1 MSTRATRSTKN
12 AASTSASQLRPSST
26 RRPSIS
32 LTPAAGT
39 ARIAFVSTGT
49 RRVGS
54 SSLPTPSGRAASES
68 SQLGRP
74 IVARF
79 KITPE
84 GALLKETPRSG
95 AWIPTS
101 PRVDL
106 ARLDAT
112 TDADINHQRI
122 AELVDE
128 ALQVSMSS
136 VAELAVALQL
146 SPSTIRRWRR
156 GAASPTA
163 ANLRRLRE
171 RLGLRS

>member
-1 MSTRATRSTKN
+1 
-12 AASTSASQLRPSST
+12 
-26 RRPSIS
+26 
-32 LTPAAGT
+32 
-39 ARIAFVSTGT
+39 
-49 RRVGS
+49 
-54 SSLPTPSGRAASES
+54 
-68 SQLGRP
+68 
-74 IVARF
+74 
-79 KITPE
+79 
-84 GALLKETPRSG
+84 LLKETPRSG

-163 ANLRRLRE
+163 TNLRRLRE

>member
-1 MSTRATRSTKN
+1 MSTRTTRSTKN

-32 LTPAAGT
+32 LTPAAAT
-39 ARIAFVSTGT
+39 ARH
-49 RRVGS
+49 
-54 SSLPTPSGRAASES
+54 
-68 SQLGRP
+68 
-74 IVARF
+74 
-79 KITPE
+79 KITPD
-84 GALLKETPRSG
+84 GALLRETPRGG
-95 AWIPTS
+95 AWAPTS

-112 TDADINHQRI
+112 TDADIHHQRI

-128 ALQVSMSS
+128 ALQASMSS

>member
-1 MSTRATRSTKN
+1 MSKRATRSTKN

-26 RRPSIS
+26 PRPSIS

-39 ARIAFVSTGT
+39 ARH
-49 RRVGS
+49 
-54 SSLPTPSGRAASES
+54 
-68 SQLGRP
+68 
-74 IVARF
+74 
-79 KITPE
+79 KITPD
-84 GALLKETPRSG
+84 GALLKEAHRGG
-95 AWIPTS
+95 AWVPTS

-106 ARLDAT
+106 ERLDAT

-128 ALQVSMSS
+128 ALQASMSS
-136 VAELAVALQL
+136 VAELAVALQI

-163 ANLRRLRE
+163 TNLRRLRE

>member
-1 MSTRATRSTKN
+1 M
-12 AASTSASQLRPSST
+12 
-26 RRPSIS
+26 
-32 LTPAAGT
+32 
-39 ARIAFVSTGT
+39 
-49 RRVGS
+49 
-54 SSLPTPSGRAASES
+54 
-68 SQLGRP
+68 
-74 IVARF
+74 
-79 KITPE
+79 
-84 GALLKETPRSG
+84 LKETPRG
-95 AWIPTS
+95 GVWVHTS

-128 ALQVSMSS
+128 ALQASMSS
-136 VAELAVALQL
+136 VAELAVALKL

-163 ANLRRLRE
+163 ANLLRLRE

>member
-1 MSTRATRSTKN
+1 LQDLEFEWDEHKSNQVYKN

-26 RRPSIS
+26 RRSSIS

-39 ARIAFVSTGT
+39 ARH
-49 RRVGS
+49 
-54 SSLPTPSGRAASES
+54 
-68 SQLGRP
+68 
-74 IVARF
+74 
-79 KITPE
+79 KITPD
-84 GALLKETPRSG
+84 GALLKEAPRGG
-95 AWIPTS
+95 AWVPTS
-101 PRVDL
+101 SRVDL
-106 ARLDAT
+106 ERLDAT

-128 ALQVSMSS
+128 ALQASMSS
-136 VAELAVALQL
+136 VAELAVALQI

-163 ANLRRLRE
+163 TNLRRLRE